1 MHPEIKEALL
11 RFRQREQLALEDSL
25 AAQLAKKMNQL
36 TSELRSQFLA
46 KDEARRAESA
56 RHDAVLAQKLAD
68 IATLAAHE
76 KALAD
81 TYNDAYKEGFE
92 AAWRLGR

>member
-11 RFRQREQLALEDSL
+11 RSHQKVLWALED
-25 AAQLAKKMNQL
+25 
-36 TSELRSQFLA
+36 EI
-46 KDEARRAESA
+46 RRAESA
-56 RHDAVLAQKLAD
+56 RLDAVLAQKLAD
-68 IATLAAHE
+68 IAAQAAHE

-92 AAWRLGR
+92 AAWRLPR

>member
-1 MHPEIKEALL
+1 MNQEIKEALL

-25 AAQLAKKMNQL
+25 AARLAVEINRL
-36 TSELRSQFLA
+36 TAEMHGMYTAR
-46 KDEARRAESA
+46 EARRAESN
-56 RHDAVLAQKLAD
+56 RLDAVLAQKLAD
-68 IATLAAHE
+68 IAAQAAHE

-92 AAWRLGR
+92 AAWKLAR